1 MNNDDSRYRTSD
13 IYFAAFLKT
22 AGVTFI
28 GTEVDEEDQRRTVF
42 LFENTETM
50 RDLRNKYFNRT
61 AKVAALSYAD
71 EVKALK
77 SMTFGGGRRQGGG

>member
-1 MNNDDSRYRTSD
+1 MSENDGKYRTSD

-22 AGVTFI
+22 AGVVFQ
-28 GTEVDEEDQRRTVF
+28 GTEVDEHDGRRTIFV
-42 LFENTETM
+42 FENTETM

-61 AKVAALSYAD
+61 AKVPALTFAD

-77 SMTFGGGRRQGGG
+77 SMTFGHRR